1 MTGAAALVAA
11 LGLMQGP
18 AHGGVVEGVIR
29 SSPGGEPIA
38 YAEVR
43 VLNDTVGDWTNDKG
57 AYRLEGLTPG
67 RWRLRV
73 VQSAYD
79 SLDLEVFVPRGRPLH
94 LDIALHR
101 RPAPA
106 PEPLADF
113 EPFQVEYTLPSLL
126 NADEVTREIQALYP
140 PDLIRQGIG
149 GDAVLRI
156 WLDERGQVVRTQ
168 VYMSTGVPRL
178 DSIAVAVS
186 DHMRFRPAKSR
197 EQPVRVFVQIPVT
210 FTVPDSTLARV
221 DTPGGGPP

>member
-1 MTGAAALVAA
+1 MTGAALVAA
-11 LGLMQGP
+11 LGLLQVP
-18 AHGGVVEGVIR
+18 AHGAAVEGVIR
-29 SSPGGEPIA
+29 SSDGGRPIA

-43 VLNDTVGDWTNDKG
+43 VLNDTVADWTDDHG
-57 AYRLEGLTPG
+57 VYHLEGLTPG

-73 VQSAYD
+73 VQSAHD
-79 SLDLEVFVPRGRPLH
+79 SLDLDVFVPRDRPLH
-94 LDIALHR
+94 LDITLHR

-113 EPFQVEYTLPSLL
+113 EPFQVEYTLPSLV
-126 NADEVTREIQALYP
+126 NADEVTREIQELYP
-140 PDLIRQGIG
+140 PDLVRQGIG
-149 GDAVLRI
+149 GEAVLRI

-178 DSIAVAVS
+178 DSIAVEVS

-197 EQPVRVFVQIPVT
+197 DQPVRVFVQIPVT

-221 DTPGGGPP
+221 GRPGGG